1 MKLLIFHKYKVSV
14 SFCLFISNE
23 YFFFYFQSG
32 NKYLLSSDRVWKNL
46 IYHYA
51 RLGCVVEDYEEFPR
65 SSSNHKVPGGLMY
78 LQSKTAS
85 NSKKYSDNRVPKRKT
100 IKHQLTKETEEDFY
114 RGTDQEEEMHQRRL
128 QKEELLYSRD

>member
-1 MKLLIFHKYKVSV
+1 
-14 SFCLFISNE
+14 
-23 YFFFYFQSG
+23 
-32 NKYLLSSDRVWKNL
+32 
-46 IYHYA
+46 
-51 RLGCVVEDYEEFPR
+51 
-65 SSSNHKVPGGLMY
+65 MY

-85 NSKKYSDNRVPKRKT
+85 NSKKYSDNRVPKGKT

>member
-1 MKLLIFHKYKVSV
+1 
-14 SFCLFISNE
+14 
-23 YFFFYFQSG
+23 
-32 NKYLLSSDRVWKNL
+32 
-46 IYHYA
+46 
-51 RLGCVVEDYEEFPR
+51 
-65 SSSNHKVPGGLMY
+65 MY

-100 IKHQLTKETEEDFY
+100 IKHQPTKETEEAFY